1 MVAIRFVVTLIL
13 AGGVLFMLALYYY
26 LRNEMRVAPKASPH
40 VHRHPPEEFSAGQ
53 PISSSA
59 PRKTPPTSHIEI
71 PPMMV
76 APRTGY
82 SPMSLS
88 GMGGSWKPLRGVLPK
103 RLRRFPHKVE

>member
-1 MVAIRFVVTLIL
+1 MFAILLVVALVLTV
-13 AGGVLFMLALYYY
+13 GVLFVLALYYH
-26 LRNEMRVAPKASPH
+26 LKNDACVAPEASLR
-40 VHRHPPEEFSAGQ
+40 VRRYSLEEFSAGQ
-53 PISSSA
+53 PLTSSM

-88 GMGGSWKPLRGVLPK
+88 GMGGSWKPLRGVMPN
-103 RLRRFPHKVE
+103 RLRRFPHKIE